1 MIRYIVSPQAERD
14 LDAIKL
20 FLVREADVRVT
31 RHVIRGLREGME
43 TVGKSPGIGHSRQDL
58 TELPLKF
65 WRVFSYLVVYDASAS
80 PIQIVRILHG
90 ARDIQT
96 ALSR

>member
-20 FLVREADVRVT
+20 FLVREADVRIT

-43 TVGKSPGIGHSRQDL
+43 TIGKSPGIGHSRQDL
-58 TELPLKF
+58 TDLPLKF
-65 WRVFSYLVVYDASAS
+65 WKVFSYLVVYDAAAS

-90 ARDIQT
+90 ARDIST
-96 ALSR
+96 VLSR